1 MMSNLFILRIFM
13 QPKISGSIK
22 IYYQQVFWKNLKLN

>member
-1 MMSNLFILRIFM
+1 MMSNMLMLRIFM

-22 IYYQQVFWKNLKLN
+22 IYYQQVLWKNLKLN